1 MMLSPSA
8 PDQALKSGASA
19 PLANR
24 SLRIG
29 IKVPQSFSGLFLGT
43 PQYRGSQE
51 TPSKQMIGR
60 KLL

>member
-1 MMLSPSA
+1 MMLSPLA

-24 SLRIG
+24 SLRID

-43 PQYRGSQE
+43 SQYWGSGVLKK
-51 TPSKQMIGR
+51 TDGVTH
-60 KLL
+60 